1 MGYFSQLRFA
11 PEEPVGRRTM
21 AGAIILSGAFGVFVP
36 IILLMLLLGGP
47 EQIDKHGT
55 LWRVDLIL
63 VLYPLG
69 AAVAGAIVGA
79 LLPLTRSRVGAC
91 AVGVIALVPWAAGI
105 SLCADRGY
113 AHWTGTHTA
122 LAALTALPLGLAFG
136 AGLYAGDRRRR
147 RGAWVQRPQRATS
160 RVGSRHEPPAA

>member
-91 AVGVIALVPWAAGI
+91 AVGVIALG
-105 SLCADRGY
+105 ADRGY